1 MIIPNET
8 LKKWVSL
15 KEEGDIAR
23 IAKELGKSEPTVY
36 KIFSSG
42 EAHVRDA
49 KIINEFFKKR
59 KKEIAAIKIEDDG
72 N

>member
-8 LKKWVSL
+8 LKKWSEL
-15 KEEGDIAR
+15 KQTGDIAL
-23 IAKELGKSEPTVY
+23 IAQELGKSEPTVY

-49 KIINEFFKKR
+49 KLINEFFKRR
-59 KKEIAAIKIEDDG
+59 KKEIAAIKISDDG